1 MIFFFFLPR
10 GRGDENECFFFFFFE
25 YFLSYDT
32 TNTKQVFHR
41 KWLTMSWHLQARE
54 YENQTKKQFIS
65 NYLNLTFIS

>member
-1 MIFFFFLPR
+1 ML
-10 GRGDENECFFFFFFE
+10 FFFFE